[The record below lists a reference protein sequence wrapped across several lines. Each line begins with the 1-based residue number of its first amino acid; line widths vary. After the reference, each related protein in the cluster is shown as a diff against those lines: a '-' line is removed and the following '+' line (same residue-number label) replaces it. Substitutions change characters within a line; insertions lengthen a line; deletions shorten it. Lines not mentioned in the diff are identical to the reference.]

1 MADVTCLL
9 AATIECAGN
18 FHKAKELNPHVLRGT
33 WCRNVTDGGR
43 RALSGRC
50 ASLHD
55 TRAAILTAALGEQ
68 VFPRAA
74 LLTKRA
80 RGGNGGVKNG
90 IEELTFALLALQEDK
105 RMHCRGGR

>member
-33 WCRNVTDGGR
+33 WCWRVTGFEQIVHGNWMGE
-43 RALSGRC
+43 LT
-50 ASLHD
+50 D

-74 LLTKRA
+74 LLTNERE
-80 RGGNGGVKNG
+80 GGT
-90 IEELTFALLALQEDK
+90 EA
-105 RMHCRGGR
+105 